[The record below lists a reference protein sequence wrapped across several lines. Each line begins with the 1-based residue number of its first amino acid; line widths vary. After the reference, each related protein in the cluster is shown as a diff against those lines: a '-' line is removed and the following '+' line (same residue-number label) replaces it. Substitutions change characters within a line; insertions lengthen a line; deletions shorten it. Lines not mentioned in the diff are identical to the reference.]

1 MSSLKG
7 DVKDITMQKRSIK
20 GKLEVICGSMF
31 SGKSEELIRRIRRAD
46 YAQMKI
52 ATFKHRVDDRM
63 SIEFIN
69 THAGDKVKAIA
80 IEQPDA
86 IKHFVTEE
94 TQLVA
99 IDEVQFFSMNIIPLI
114 LELVENGK
122 KVIVAGLDLDFRG
135 VPFGP
140 IPPLMAIADKITKL
154 FAVCMTCGNDAHY
167 SQRLID
173 GRAAKFN
180 DPVIMVGADDKY
192 QARCRDC
199 FIIDKIHWAPTEP
212 QLA

>member
-1 MSSLKG
+1 
-7 DVKDITMQKRSIK
+7 MQSRSIK
-20 GKLEVICGSMF
+20 GKLEVISGSMF

-46 YAQMKI
+46 FAQMKI
-52 ATFKHRVDDRM
+52 TAFKHRVDNRM

-69 THAGDKVKAIA
+69 THSGDKFKAVA
-80 IEQPDA
+80 LEKPED

-94 TQLVA
+94 TQVIA
-99 IDEVQFFSMNIIPLI
+99 IDEVQFFSMAIIPII

-154 FAVCMTCGNDAHY
+154 TAVCMTCGNDAHY

-173 GRAAKFN
+173 GRAAKFD
-180 DPVIMVGADDKY
+180 DPVIMVGAEDVY

-199 FIIDKIHWAPTEP
+199 FIIDRIQWAPAEP
-212 QLA
+212 QLAA

>member
-1 MSSLKG
+1 
-7 DVKDITMQKRSIK
+7 MQKRSIK
-20 GKLEVICGSMF
+20 GKLEVISGSMF

-46 YAQMKI
+46 FASMKI
-52 ATFKHRVDDRM
+52 AVFKHRVDDRM
-63 SIEFIN
+63 AIEFIN
-69 THAGDKVKAIA
+69 THSGDKFKAIA
-80 IEQPDA
+80 LENPED
-86 IKHFVTEE
+86 IKHFINEE

-99 IDEVQFFSMNIIPLI
+99 IDEVQFFTMDIIPVI

-135 VPFGP
+135 FPFGP
-140 IPPLMAIADKITKL
+140 IPTLMAIADTITKL
-154 FAVCMTCGNDAHY
+154 SAVCMTCGNDAHF

-180 DPVIMVGADDKY
+180 DPVIMVGAKDVY

-199 FIIDKIHWAPTEP
+199 YIIDKIHWSPTAP
-212 QLA
+212 QVA